1 MTTFQACIKPLYRKR
16 FPQFKADTWY
26 EVEPAR
32 PESKTR
38 GADLFGNRVV
48 RLKTGEEH
56 TSVRAECFDIRPN
69 PERVEQKAL

>member
-1 MTTFQACIKPLYRKR
+1 MTTFQACIKSQYRKR
-16 FPQFKADTWY
+16 FPQFRADTWY

-32 PESKTR
+32 PESKSR

-56 TSVRAECFDIRPN
+56 TSVRAEYFDIRQSPRSAEN
-69 PERVEQKAL
+69 TVL